1 MESQRAA
8 LKVFYQTQLDDLVRS
23 KVDEYQKQF
32 DDMEKSIRKETKQNE
47 RLIAERALKQI
58 ELITQKYVW
67 TQKQTDLSLL
77 ISNHWISIDNTSS
90 LTVTIRMH
98 LEMNRSPYYWRKNIE
113 KKWNC
118 VKFDLGMP
126 RKLSVN
132 WNRSWVSIAQ
142 NGKNDDDNHDYWGY
156 LHSICI
162 DCSTLECTY
171 SLTMEFFAH
180 IKRGV

>member
-67 TQKQTDLSLL
+67 MHKQTDLSLL
-77 ISNHWISIDNTSS
+77 ISNHWISIDNISQ
-90 LTVTIRMH
+90 LNGVVRLH
-98 LEMNRSPYYWRKNIE
+98 LGMNRSRCCWKKNIE

-118 VKFDLGMP
+118 VKFDLEMP
-126 RKLSVN
+126 RKLSAN
-132 WNRSWVSIAQ
+132 WNRSWVSTGQ
-142 NGKNDDDNHDYWGY
+142 NGKNDDGNNDD
-156 LHSICI
+156 S
-162 DCSTLECTY
+162 
-171 SLTMEFFAH
+171 
-180 IKRGV
+180 

>member
-58 ELITQKYVW
+58 ELITQKYVLMRE
-67 TQKQTDLSLL
+67 KREK
-77 ISNHWISIDNTSS
+77 SIFFFSFQIIQLNNIMRIDYYSKR
-90 LTVTIRMH
+90 TI
-98 LEMNRSPYYWRKNIE
+98 LGANRSSCYWRKNIV

-118 VKFDLGMP
+118 VKFALAMP
-126 RKLSVN
+126 QKLSAN
-132 WNRSWVSIAQ
+132 WNR
-142 NGKNDDDNHDYWGY
+142 N
-156 LHSICI
+156 
-162 DCSTLECTY
+162 
-171 SLTMEFFAH
+171 
-180 IKRGV
+180 

>member
-67 TQKQTDLSLL
+67 MHKQTDLSLL
-77 ISNHWISIDNTSS
+77 ISNHWISIDNISQLNSIAFRNEQES
-90 LTVTIRMH
+90 LLLEEKHREEMELCKIRLGNATKIIGQ
-98 LEMNRSPYYWRKNIE
+98 LEQE
-113 KKWNC
+113 
-118 VKFDLGMP
+118 
-126 RKLSVN
+126 LSVY
-132 WNRSWVSIAQ
+132 RA
-142 NGKNDDDNHDYWGY
+142 
-156 LHSICI
+156 
-162 DCSTLECTY
+162 
-171 SLTMEFFAH
+171 
-180 IKRGV
+180 KR